1 MDYGF
6 FIGGMLGRVAG
17 PIAQDIFEYNTSW
30 GREIAEKKFEK
41 QRRLTQMEY
50 ENKLRFSE
58 DEHRRKLVE
67 IKQQFE
73 DKRSLAQE
81 QFVRSFA
88 EWQQKVFWEKCYPL
102 RNPYEMPFGFTPKFN
117 PESKELIGC
126 ELKTLSLPNDKTIVP
141 LRIITAV
148 KDSSH
153 SHVQSV
159 TGNLSMFLVNHF
171 SANGEHAVL
180 SDIGSWREDA
190 PINDASINY
199 LFKGLQGQ
207 PVMVLVPSYI
217 NDGSIVRIK
226 IWSWGI
232 MEQSQ
237 GIPLQYP
244 IGFDF
249 GWYNLNTV
257 RRRIMVE
264 EIIKY
269 NETLKKISVDPTS
282 VELKGDLNVIE
293 QIEKHRQILEE
304 EDVDR
309 LLLNLKEPKELKEL
323 VNRRTN
329 EFASAIFSCAAGMY
343 ADGYHLISYGTQPIL
358 PSVLP
363 SIPTSKYFF
372 PFIRDYYISLANYG
386 LISRVLTPQQAID
399 MEFELGKSA
408 QSIGCNSDML
418 TPLCKN
424 LDFLLVK
431 NKDEKEISSN
441 YRSLVLKIEELRQ
454 TNNDKL
460 LS

>member
-1 MDYGF
+1 
-6 FIGGMLGRVAG
+6 
-17 PIAQDIFEYNTSW
+17 
-30 GREIAEKKFEK
+30 
-41 QRRLTQMEY
+41 
-50 ENKLRFSE
+50 
-58 DEHRRKLVE
+58 
-67 IKQQFE
+67 
-73 DKRSLAQE
+73 
-81 QFVRSFA
+81 
-88 EWQQKVFWEKCYPL
+88 
-102 RNPYEMPFGFTPKFN
+102 MPFGFTPEFSPN
-117 PESKELIGC
+117 SQELVGC

-141 LRIITAV
+141 LRVITAV

-153 SHVQSV
+153 PHVLSV
-159 TGNLSMFLVNHF
+159 TGNLSMFLVNNF

-249 GWYNLNTV
+249 GWYNLNSV
-257 RRRIMVE
+257 RRRIMAE

-269 NETLKKISVDPTS
+269 NETLKKVSVNPTS

-293 QIEKHRQILEE
+293 QIQKNRHNLND

-309 LLLNLKEPKELKEL
+309 LLMNLKEPRELKEL
-323 VNRRTN
+323 INRQTN

-343 ADGYHLISYGTQPIL
+343 ADGYHLISYGTLPIL

-363 SIPTSKYFF
+363 SLPESKYLF

-399 MEFELGKSA
+399 MEFELGNSA
-408 QSIGCNSDML
+408 KVIGCNSDIL
-418 TPLCKN
+418 KPLCDN
-424 LDFLLVK
+424 LNFLLVK
-431 NKDEKEISSN
+431 NKDEKEISFN
-441 YRSLVLKIEELRQ
+441 YRSLVLKIKELEQ
-454 TNNDKL
+454 TKNDKL